1 MLLSSAAGE
10 AALATMDECATFK
23 EDVAATS
30 GENVTA
36 AGGENTAIAE
46 VKIVAPT
53 RGEANVVFRGQGA
66 TAIVGGEVAVDTE
79 EGLDAADDA
88 GAVESL
94 DSSKTNDHTFVQVIN
109 NL

>member
-1 MLLSSAAGE
+1 
-10 AALATMDECATFK
+10 MDECATFR
-23 EDVAATS
+23 EDAAATS

-53 RGEANVVFRGQGA
+53 RGEANVVFKGQGA
-66 TAIVGGEVAVDTE
+66 TTIVGGEVAADTE

-88 GAVESL
+88 GAVGSL
-94 DSSKTNDHTFVQVIN
+94 DSSKTNDHTFVHVIN